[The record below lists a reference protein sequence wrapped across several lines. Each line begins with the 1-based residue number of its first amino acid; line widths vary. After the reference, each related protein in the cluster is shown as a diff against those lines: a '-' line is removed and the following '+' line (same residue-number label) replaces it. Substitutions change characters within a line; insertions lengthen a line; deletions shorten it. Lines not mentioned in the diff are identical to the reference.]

1 MAIFVMFQSQNRQI
15 IMLISLV
22 NILIPEI
29 RYNQLFFTG
38 FVPIKNNKLFTKGS
52 ARIARIRGQNKSSR
66 PRIQILLFSSTA

>member
-38 FVPIKNNKLFTKGS
+38 LFPIKNNKLFTKGS
-52 ARIARIRGQNKSSR
+52 AHIARIRGRNK
-66 PRIQILLFSSTA
+66 